1 MLLRLSNPNN
11 ILNRGKLVKCWEE
24 IDMITLIDTF
34 NNVIIS
40 KHRNRNNAIK
50 AMHKHLESVK
60 KANGKD
66 SYLTYEIRDLSGK
79 TILFSWGR
87 KECLTILKV

>member
-1 MLLRLSNPNN
+1 
-11 ILNRGKLVKCWEE
+11 
-24 IDMITLIDTF
+24 MITLIDSF

-66 SYLTYEIRDLSGK
+66 SYVTYSIKDSSGK
-79 TILFSWGR
+79 
-87 KECLTILKV
+87 KVSNFN

>member
-40 KHRNRNNAIK
+40 KHRNRYNAIK
-50 AMHKHLESVK
+50 AMHKHIESVK

-66 SYLTYEIRDLSGK
+66 SYLTYSLKDVDGK
-79 TILFSWGR
+79 
-87 KECLTILKV
+87 KVSHFLD

>member
-1 MLLRLSNPNN
+1 
-11 ILNRGKLVKCWEE
+11 
-24 IDMITLIDTF
+24 MITLIDSF

-50 AMHKHLESVK
+50 AMYKHIEAVK
-60 KANGKD
+60 KANSKD

-79 TILFSWGR
+79 TILS
-87 KECLTILKV
+87 K